1 MSELIDSV
9 IIERAL
15 HPCLTTGGNSKLVKG
30 AAAAAAELG
39 GGHDGGRLR
48 VLDVA
53 ALTLQFGALMNEFSG
68 SVCLIIESGCS

>member
-9 IIERAL
+9 VIARAL

-30 AAAAAAELG
+30 AAATTPELR
-39 GGHDGGRLR
+39 GGHDRGRLR

-53 ALTLQFGALMNEFSG
+53 ALTLQFGALMNELNG